1 MNNSDSFTIPAS
13 AMEKFLGQCMPF
25 LDERL
30 RRLFAAAFAE
40 MLEHGGKKFVSAITG
55 LSYPTLARGAE
66 ELIALP
72 TDAKARPKINEGER
86 VRKGGGGRKSIIEH
100 APEIDDAIMQLIDGY
115 VVGTPTEPLCWTTKS
130 TYIISKLLLE
140 KYNIKVSPNTVA
152 ERLRSLGFSLQQN
165 KKYIEKG
172 AKSPDRDEQFRF
184 INNSCKL
191 FFAKGFPVI
200 SVDTKKKELVGN
212 YKNNGAEYRP
222 KGQPRLTYGHDFQ
235 GEGGKAAPYGI
246 YDIQNNEGFVNVGT
260 SSDTAEFAVA
270 SIKRWW
276 QTMGKDRYPNATEL
290 MITADCGGSNS
301 VRGRLWK
308 TELQKFSNETNLSI
322 HVSHFPPGTS
332 KWNKIEHRLFAQI
345 SRTWR
350 GQPLE
355 TLEVIVSLIQST
367 TTNTGLKVQ
376 CELDRN
382 NYERGIKVEDE
393 ELAAVN
399 IERNAWRGD
408 WNYVIR
414 PQVAHD

>member
-1 MNNSDSFTIPAS
+1 
-13 AMEKFLGQCMPF
+13 MPL
-25 LDERL
+25 LDERQ
-30 RRLFAAAFAE
+30 RRLFAASFAE
-40 MLEHGGKKFVSAITG
+40 MLKHGGKKFVSRITG

-66 ELIALP
+66 ELMTLP

-86 VRKGGGGRKSIIEH
+86 VRKEGGGRKSIIEH
-100 APEIDDAIMQLIDGY
+100 APEIDDAIMNLLDGH
-115 VVGTPTEPLCWTTKS
+115 VVGNPTDPLCWTTKS
-130 TYIISKLLLE
+130 TYIISKLLSE
-140 KYNIKVSPNTVA
+140 KYNINVCPNTVA
-152 ERLRSLGFSLQQN
+152 ERLRALGFSLQQN

-184 INNSCKL
+184 INESCKS
-191 FFAKGFPVI
+191 FFEKECPVI

-235 GEGGKAAPYGI
+235 GPEGKAAPYGI

-260 SSDTAEFAVA
+260 SADTSEFAVA

-276 QTMGKDRYPNATEL
+276 LTMGMKRYPNATEL

-376 CELDRN
+376 CELDQN
-382 NYERGIKVEDE
+382 NYERGIKIDDE

-399 IERNAWRGD
+399 IERNDWRGD

-414 PQVAHD
+414 PQVTHD